1 MTAFQ
6 TSFFSFL
13 SLVFAIYSGN
23 TMAFLYDVSR
33 SFQTELP
40 ALLAC
45 SHRTRMTSHA
55 TAQRQKEMVKQLY
68 SETMALE
75 ELLEEAVN
83 TLGPDAR
90 DIILQIR
97 YASSR
102 LSSGAASS
110 TSAGRLL

>member
-1 MTAFQ
+1 
-6 TSFFSFL
+6 
-13 SLVFAIYSGN
+13 
-23 TMAFLYDVSR
+23 
-33 SFQTELP
+33 
-40 ALLAC
+40 
-45 SHRTRMTSHA
+45 
-55 TAQRQKEMVKQLY
+55 MVKQLY

-97 YASSR
+97 CASAR